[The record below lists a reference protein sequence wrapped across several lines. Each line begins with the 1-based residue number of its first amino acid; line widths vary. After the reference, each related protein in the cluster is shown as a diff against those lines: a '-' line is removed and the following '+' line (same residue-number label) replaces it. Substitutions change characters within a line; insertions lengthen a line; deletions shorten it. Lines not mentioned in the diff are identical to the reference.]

1 MGVGAFVAYKFAPMQ
16 KEAALSYPL
25 FRKTWMRFPMQAT
38 VFTGAYYVAGQLQ
51 TRVFPKF
58 SLDNFRSY
66 DGRNGIGP
74 NHYQANH
81 DLISKFRLFDN
92 QNA

>member
-25 FRKTWMRFPMQAT
+25 FRKTWMRFPIQAT

-58 SLDNFRSY
+58 SYKTFRGS
-66 DGRNGIGP
+66 DG
-74 NHYQANH
+74 
-81 DLISKFRLFDN
+81 
-92 QNA
+92 